1 MFDEAIDKLE
11 ENINLLDELNDTLE
25 GFANAFKSLFERLKP
40 N

>member
-25 GFANAFKSLFERLKP
+25 GFANTFKSLFERLKP